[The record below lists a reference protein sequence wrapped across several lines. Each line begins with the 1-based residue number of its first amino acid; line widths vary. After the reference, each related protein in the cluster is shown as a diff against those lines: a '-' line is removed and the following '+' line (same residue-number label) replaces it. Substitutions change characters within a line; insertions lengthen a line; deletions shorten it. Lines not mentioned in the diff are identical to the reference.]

1 MDHRARYAGGSAE
14 KPNYG
19 DVWLLRLPVL
29 EDQDTSVP
37 GDAPS
42 PNLYPLKQFS
52 REDLNEI
59 LKRSSQFII
68 LSFNKYEN
76 EIHNSSQM
84 EGDGKSLQGMINEP
98 YL

>member
-1 MDHRARYAGGSAE
+1 M
-14 KPNYG
+14 
-19 DVWLLRLPVL
+19 WLCRLLVL
-29 EDQDTSVP
+29 KDQDTSVP

-42 PNLYPLKQFS
+42 PVLYPLKQFS
-52 REDLNEI
+52 RKYLNEI
-59 LKRSSQFII
+59 LNRSSQFII

-84 EGDGKSLQGMINEP
+84 EGDGKSLQGMINEL

>member
-1 MDHRARYAGGSAE
+1 M
-14 KPNYG
+14 
-19 DVWLLRLPVL
+19 WLCRLLVL
-29 EDQDTSVP
+29 KDQDTSVP

-42 PNLYPLKQFS
+42 PVLYPLKQFS
-52 REDLNEI
+52 RKDLNEI
-59 LKRSSQFII
+59 LNRSSQFII

-84 EGDGKSLQGMINEP
+84 EGDGKSLQGMINEL